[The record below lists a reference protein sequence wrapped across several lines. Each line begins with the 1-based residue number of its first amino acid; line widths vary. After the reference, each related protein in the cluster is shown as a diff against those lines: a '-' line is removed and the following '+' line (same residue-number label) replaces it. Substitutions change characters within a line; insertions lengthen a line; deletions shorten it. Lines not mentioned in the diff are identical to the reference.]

1 MMIDE
6 DKYGLR
12 CMGRMINMR
21 TQMKI
26 RCEKAAWN
34 DNDNYDKLYNDED
47 DGSGII
53 WRAIAIRAKESKQQL
68 KIHAR
73 HDGCHKKD
81 MQDE

>member
-53 WRAIAIRAKESKQQL
+53 
-68 KIHAR
+68 
-73 HDGCHKKD
+73 
-81 MQDE
+81 

>member
-1 MMIDE
+1 
-6 DKYGLR
+6 
-12 CMGRMINMR
+12 MR

-26 RCEKAAWN
+26 RCDKAAWN
-34 DNDNYDKLYNDED
+34 DNDNYDKLYNNDED

-53 WRAIAIRAKESKQQL
+53 WRAI

-73 HDGCHKKD
+73 NDGCHKKD

>member
-1 MMIDE
+1 MMINE

-12 CMGRMINMR
+12 CMSRMINMR

-26 RCEKAAWN
+26 RCDKAAWN

-53 WRAIAIRAKESKQQL
+53 
-68 KIHAR
+68 
-73 HDGCHKKD
+73 
-81 MQDE
+81 